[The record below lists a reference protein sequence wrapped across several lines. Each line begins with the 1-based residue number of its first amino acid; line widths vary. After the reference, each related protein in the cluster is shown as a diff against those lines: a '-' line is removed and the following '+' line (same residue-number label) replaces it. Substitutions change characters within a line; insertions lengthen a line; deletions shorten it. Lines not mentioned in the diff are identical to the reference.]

1 MNFLHISSIK
11 NKLAMLILFAVMPC
25 LAILLYSGLEQRR
38 ERIETAKSDVSLLT
52 RTMAE
57 AQKGITQSTKQI
69 LSTLSLLPAIQSG
82 DASECNPLFRAML
95 EQNPNFDNIAL
106 VDLSGQVIA
115 SGKTFT
121 EINLADR
128 KHVKE
133 ALAKKDFA
141 VGEYIITRVGTAN
154 PAFTFAYPV
163 LDKEDNLR
171 NILTAAIKLDVFAGF
186 YDVTT
191 LPEKS
196 FLAVTDHNGIRMFYY
211 PAQKNTNPIGQP
223 IQAKPWNIASNGAR
237 EGLFFA
243 SGSDGLRRILAYEK
257 LYLSDESTP
266 YLYVWTGIPENHIIR
281 PANAALTRNVLLL
294 ILATVVSL
302 LISWAI
308 GRKTLISP
316 IQLLVTLTRKFS
328 QGDFEARIEQKTQT
342 GEIAILTEAFH
353 NMAKTL
359 AEKTQLE
366 EQYRQTQKMEAIGQ
380 LAGGVAHDFNNM
392 LGVILGYAELALTE
406 VDQSH
411 PLYNKLKE
419 IEKAA
424 LRSADITRQ
433 LLAFARKQTIEPK
446 VLNLNETVEGM
457 LKMLRRLIGED
468 INLTWQPGDDLWPVK
483 VDPAQ
488 IDLVLVNLCINGR
501 DAIAGIGRMTVQT
514 ENSILSEEY
523 CAAHTECVPG
533 EYVRMT
539 VTDSGCGI
547 DKLTLSQI
555 FEPFFT
561 TKGVGEGTGLG
572 LATVFG
578 AVRQNNGF
586 INVSSGLGLGTSFT
600 IYLPRYH
607 GDTKQADKELAPP
620 PVMRGKATILLVE
633 DEAAILSMTM
643 AILKKLGYAVLPAG
657 SPEEAIRRAADFF
670 GEIDM
675 LMTDVIMP
683 GLNGRDLAD
692 LLLEDYPQ
700 MRCLFMSGYTADI
713 ISNHEVLD
721 KDVYFLQKPFAK
733 KDLAVKLR
741 QVLENKPEG
750 YSDGELCGT

>member
-1 MNFLHISSIK
+1 
-11 NKLAMLILFAVMPC
+11 MLILFAVIPC
-25 LAILLYSGLEQRR
+25 LAILLYSGLEQRQ
-38 ERIETAKSDVSLLT
+38 ERIETAKSDVLLLT

-171 NILTAAIKLDVFAGF
+171 NLLTAAIKLDVFAGF

-257 LYLSDESTP
+257 LYLSDENTP

-294 ILATVVSL
+294 ILATMVSL

-316 IQLLVTLTRKFS
+316 IQRLVTLTRKFS

-643 AILKKLGYAVLPAG
+643 AMLKKLGYAVLPAG

-713 ISNHEVLD
+713 VSNHGVLD

>member
-643 AILKKLGYAVLPAG
+643 AMLKKLGYAVLPAG

>member
-1 MNFLHISSIK
+1 MKFLHVSSIK
-11 NKLAMLILFAVMPC
+11 NKLALLILFAVMPC
-25 LAILLYSGLEQRR
+25 LAILLYSGIEQRR

-69 LSTLSLLPAIQSG
+69 LSTLSLLPAIQTENP
-82 DASECNPLFRAML
+82 SECNILFRAL
-95 EQNPNFDNIAL
+95 LVQNPNFDNITL
-106 VDLSGQVIA
+106 IDLSGQVIA

-121 EINLADR
+121 ETNLADR

-154 PAFTFAYPV
+154 PAFAFAYPV
-163 LDKEDNLR
+163 LDKENKPRAL
-171 NILTAAIKLDVFAGF
+171 LTAAVKLDVFAGF

-191 LPEKS
+191 LPDKS

-211 PAQKNTNPIGQP
+211 PAQNNTNPIGKA
-223 IQAKPWNIASNGAR
+223 IQARPWNIASNGNE

-243 SGSDGLRRILAYEK
+243 TGSDGLRRIFAYKK
-257 LYLSDESTP
+257 LQLSDENTP
-266 YLYVWTGIPENHIIR
+266 YLYVWAGIPEDYILK

-294 ILATVVSL
+294 LLATAVSL

-308 GRKTLISP
+308 GRKTVISP
-316 IQLLVTLTRKFS
+316 IERLVTLTRKFAK
-328 QGDFEARIEQKTQT
+328 GEFEARIEMQTKT

-353 NMAKTL
+353 DMAKTL
-359 AEKTQLE
+359 AEKIQLE
-366 EQYRQTQKMEAIGQ
+366 EQYRQKQKMEAIGQ

-392 LGVILGYAELALTE
+392 LGVILGYTELALEE
-406 VDQSH
+406 VNQSH

-433 LLAFARKQTIEPK
+433 LLAFARKQAIEPK
-446 VLNLNETVEGM
+446 VLDLNKTVAGM

-468 INLTWQPGDDLWPVK
+468 INLIWIPGTDLWPVK
-483 VDPAQ
+483 IDPSQ
-488 IDLVLVNLCINGR
+488 IDQILANLCINAR
-501 DAIAGIGRMTVQT
+501 DAIAGIGQMTVQT
-514 ENSILSEEY
+514 ENSILDDEY
-523 CAAHTECVPG
+523 CAAHAECVPG

-547 DKLTLSQI
+547 DKTTLSQI

-561 TKGVGEGTGLG
+561 TKGIGEGTGLG

-578 AVRQNNGF
+578 AVKQNNGF
-586 INVSSGLGLGTSFT
+586 INVSSELGLGTSFT

-607 GDTKQADKELAPP
+607 GDTKQVDNELAPP
-620 PVMRGKATILLVE
+620 PVMRGNATILLVE
-633 DEAAILSMTM
+633 DESAILSMTM
-643 AILKKLGYAVLPAG
+643 AMLKNLGYAVLPAG
-657 SPEEAIRRAADFF
+657 SPEEAIRRAADFS

-675 LMTDVIMP
+675 LITDVVMP

-692 LLLEDYPQ
+692 LLLEDYPK
-700 MRCLFMSGYTADI
+700 MKCLFMSGYTADI
-713 ISNHEVLD
+713 ITDHGVLD
-721 KDVYFLQKPFAK
+721 KGVDFIQKPFAK
-733 KDLAVKLR
+733 NDLAVKIR
-741 QVLENKPEG
+741 QVLENRLDTTEK
-750 YSDGELCGT
+750 GELRST

>member
-1 MNFLHISSIK
+1 
-11 NKLAMLILFAVMPC
+11 MPC
-25 LAILLYSGLEQRR
+25 LGILLYSGIEQRR

-69 LSTLSLLPAIQSG
+69 LSTLSLLPAIQTEDPG
-82 DASECNPLFRAML
+82 ECNLLFRAIL
-95 EQNPNFDNIAL
+95 EQNPNFDNITL

-121 EINLADR
+121 ETNLADR

-133 ALAKKDFA
+133 ALEKKDFA

-163 LDKEDNLR
+163 FDKENNLR
-171 NILTAAIKLDVFAGF
+171 ALLTAAIKLDVFARF

-223 IQAKPWNIASNGAR
+223 IQTKPWNIANNGAD

-243 SGSDGLRRILAYEK
+243 TGSDGLRRIFAYEK
-257 LYLSDESTP
+257 IQLSDENTP
-266 YLYVWTGIPENHIIR
+266 YLYVWAGIPEDYILR
-281 PANAALTRNVLLL
+281 PANAALTRNILLL
-294 ILATVVSL
+294 LLTTVASL
-302 LISWAI
+302 LISWVI

-316 IQLLVTLTRKFS
+316 IQRLVTLTREFS
-328 QGDFEARIEQKTQT
+328 QGNFEARIERNTQT

-353 NMAKTL
+353 DMAKTL
-359 AEKTQLE
+359 AEKIQLE

-392 LGVILGYAELALTE
+392 LGVILGYAELALEE
-406 VDQSH
+406 VNQSH

-419 IEKAA
+419 IQKAA
-424 LRSADITRQ
+424 LRSADITRK
-433 LLAFARKQTIEPK
+433 LLAFARKQEIEPR
-446 VLNLNETVEGM
+446 VLDLNETVEGM

-468 INLTWQPGDDLWPVK
+468 INLTWLPGAGLWPVK
-483 VDPAQ
+483 VDPSQ
-488 IDLVLVNLCINGR
+488 IDQILANLCINGR
-501 DAIAGIGRMTVQT
+501 DAIAGIGQITVQT
-514 ENSILSEEY
+514 ENSTLDVEY
-523 CAAHTECVPG
+523 CAAHTEFVPG

-547 DKLTLSQI
+547 DQTTLPQI
-555 FEPFFT
+555 FDPFFT
-561 TKGVGEGTGLG
+561 TKDVSAGTGLG

-578 AVRQNNGF
+578 AVKQNNGF
-586 INVSSGLGLGTSFT
+586 INVSSELGLGTSFT
-600 IYLPRYH
+600 IYLPRHH
-607 GDTKQADKELAPP
+607 GDTKQRDKELTLPI
-620 PVMRGKATILLVE
+620 MRDNATILLVE
-633 DEAAILSMTM
+633 DEATILSMTM
-643 AILKKLGYAVLPAG
+643 TMLESLGYTVLPAD
-657 SPEEAIRRAADFF
+657 SPEQAIRRAAEFA

-675 LMTDVIMP
+675 LITDVVMP

-692 LLLEDYPQ
+692 LLVEKYPK

-713 ISNHEVLD
+713 ITNHGVLD
-721 KDVYFLQKPFAK
+721 NGLYFIQKPFTK
-733 KDLAVKLR
+733 NNLAVKIR
-741 QVLENKPEG
+741 QVMENDPV
-750 YSDGELCGT
+750 